1 MLQLTAH
8 LIIIRLGCAMTKKRD
23 KICSTSASPV
33 IQIEPPIRQKSFEV
47 PIKKVGLA
55 LQTGKT
61 RSLRTRSHTAIKV
74 GSFVRNAS
82 NFSINQQATVYL
94 LDHFK
99 QQNALW
105 GLESLSEHL
114 IPQSSKLSN
123 LLGKPDTK
131 ELIDFPN
138 FNSALYS

>member
-1 MLQLTAH
+1 MGVKRRKH
-8 LIIIRLGCAMTKKRD
+8 LHKNSVELC
-23 KICSTSASPV
+23 
-33 IQIEPPIRQKSFEV
+33 
-47 PIKKVGLA
+47 L
-55 LQTGKT
+55 
-61 RSLRTRSHTAIKV
+61 
-74 GSFVRNAS
+74 VRNAS